1 MPNRSPHTENRNA
14 KPAGGKPAFEN
25 QGEGDKKAAA
35 KYNSDTE
42 RFVKKGKV
50 RRAAEIAAKAMDGR
64 EAAALK
70 DAEEKG
76 RARTREEDPEV
87 AQSLKKSD

>member
-1 MPNRSPHTENRNA
+1 MSQQQ
-14 KPAGGKPAFEN
+14 KPFEN

-50 RRAAEIAAKAMDGR
+50 KHAAEIAAKAMDGR
-64 EAAALK
+64 EAAALR
-70 DAEEKG
+70 DAEEEGKS
-76 RARTREEDPEV
+76 RAKEEDSGIKREYD
-87 AQSLKKSD
+87 KKH